1 MYRYIHV
8 NDTCVPGGLETN
20 VLGPVCSL
28 LYAAQLSTEGL
39 LTIEGHVRSTV
50 PTAQYAVCNTS

>member
-20 VLGPVCSL
+20 VLGPVRSL

-50 PTAQYAVCNTS
+50 PTA